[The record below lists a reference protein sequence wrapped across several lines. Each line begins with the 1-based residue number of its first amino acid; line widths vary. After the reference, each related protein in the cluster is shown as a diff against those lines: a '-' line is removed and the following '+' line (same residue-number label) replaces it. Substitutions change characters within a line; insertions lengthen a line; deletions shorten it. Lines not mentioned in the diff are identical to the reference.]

1 MAKFDSK
8 ALPSNLPMIEKKIRE
23 ILRKAD
29 KNKDNCLSRD
39 ELKKAF
45 KDFGS
50 YWPDLRSY
58 LAMKKADTNRDGHIS
73 GEDELD
79 MLVDYILD
87 CKSKHYKF

>member
-8 ALPSNLPMIEKKIRE
+8 ALPSNLPKIEKKIRE

-45 KDFGS
+45 KDLGS
-50 YWPDLRSY
+50 YLPDLRSY
-58 LAMKKADTNRDGHIS
+58 LAMKKADINRDGRIS

-87 CKSKHYKF
+87 CKSKHYKM